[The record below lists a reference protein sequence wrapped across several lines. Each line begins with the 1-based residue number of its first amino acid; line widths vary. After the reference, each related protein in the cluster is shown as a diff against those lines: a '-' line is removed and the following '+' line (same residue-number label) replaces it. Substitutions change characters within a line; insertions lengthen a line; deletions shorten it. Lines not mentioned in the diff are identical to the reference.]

1 MRRLAAALLA
11 LGIAAPAVAVP
22 IAEHPP
28 LRALIDDL
36 VGKEGFERG
45 PLERLLAGATFQQ
58 SIIDAITR
66 PAEKMPWYRYRP
78 IFMTEQRI
86 AGGVEF
92 WHAHA
97 ELLARAEREHGVPA
111 SVITAIIGVETRYG
125 AVTGRY
131 RAVDALTTLAVAGLP
146 RSAFFGGEL
155 RHLLLLGREERLD
168 LNTLSGSYAGA
179 LGLPQFIPSSYRAYA
194 VDFDADGR
202 RDLLGSPADA
212 IGSVANYLARHGWQR
227 GEPISAA
234 ASVAPGG
241 TSLAQGDLKPTLTL
255 AELGQRG
262 VGVPPG
268 AAPALKAKLIRLE
281 AEQGDEYHLGFQNF
295 YAITRY
301 NHSPLYAMAVTQL
314 AAAIGERRA
323 PARLGER

>member
-1 MRRLAAALLA
+1 MRRLTAALLA
-11 LGIAAPAVAVP
+11 LGLVSPAVAVP
-22 IAEHPP
+22 LAEHPP
-28 LRALIDDL
+28 LRALVDDL
-36 VGKEGFERG
+36 VSKEGFDRES
-45 PLERLLAGATFQQ
+45 LERLLAGAAFQQ

-66 PAEKMPWYRYRP
+66 PAEKMPWHRYRP

-92 WHAHA
+92 WRTHAD
-97 ELLARAEREHGVPA
+97 LLARAEREHGVPA

-131 RAVDALTTLAVAGLP
+131 RAVDALTTLTVAGLS
-146 RSAFFGGEL
+146 RSAFFGREL
-155 RHLLLLGREERLD
+155 RELVLLGREERLD
-168 LNTLSGSYAGA
+168 LDTLSGSYAGA

-194 VDFDADGR
+194 IDFDADGR
-202 RDLLGSPADA
+202 RDLLASPADA

-234 ASVAPGG
+234 ATVTPAGA
-241 TSLAQGDLKPTLTL
+241 SLAQGDLKPTLTL

-262 VGVPPG
+262 VGVPSG
-268 AAPALKAKLIRLE
+268 AAPTLKAKLIRLE
-281 AEQGDEYHLGFQNF
+281 TEQGDEYHLGFQNF

-301 NHSPLYAMAVTQL
+301 NHSALYAMAVTQL
-314 AAAIGERRA
+314 AAAIGDRQA
-323 PARLGER
+323 PAR

>member
-1 MRRLAAALLA
+1 MRRLTAALLA
-11 LGIAAPAVAVP
+11 LGLVSPAVAVP
-22 IAEHPP
+22 LAEHPP
-28 LRALIDDL
+28 LQALVDDL
-36 VGKEGFERG
+36 VSKEGFDRES
-45 PLERLLAGATFQQ
+45 LERLLAGAAFQQ

-66 PAEKMPWYRYRP
+66 PAEKMPWHRYRP

-92 WHAHA
+92 WRTHAD
-97 ELLARAEREHGVPA
+97 LLARAEREHGVPA

-131 RAVDALTTLAVAGLP
+131 RAVDALTTLTVAGLS
-146 RSAFFGGEL
+146 RSAFFGREL
-155 RHLLLLGREERLD
+155 RELVLLGREERLD
-168 LNTLSGSYAGA
+168 LDTLSGPYAGA

-194 VDFDADGR
+194 IDFDADGR
-202 RDLLGSPADA
+202 RDLLASPADA

-234 ASVAPGG
+234 ATVTPAGA
-241 TSLAQGDLKPTLTL
+241 SLAQGDLKPTLTL

-262 VGVPPG
+262 VGVPSG
-268 AAPALKAKLIRLE
+268 AAPTLKAKLIRLE
-281 AEQGDEYHLGFQNF
+281 TEQGDEYHLGFQNF

-301 NHSPLYAMAVTQL
+301 NHSALYAMAVTQL
-314 AAAIGERRA
+314 AAAIGDRQA
-323 PARLGER
+323 PAR

>member
-1 MRRLAAALLA
+1 MKRLAVTLLA
-11 LGIAAPAVAVP
+11 LGIAGSATAVP

-45 PLERLLAGATFQQ
+45 QLEQLFAGASFQQ

-92 WHAHA
+92 WRTHAQ
-97 ELLARAEREHGVPA
+97 LLARAERETGVPA

-131 RAVDALTTLAVAGLP
+131 RAVDALTTLAIAGLP

-168 LNTLSGSYAGA
+168 LATLSGSYAGA

-202 RDLLGSPADA
+202 RDLLASPADA

-227 GEPISAA
+227 GEPISAE
-234 ASVAPGG
+234 ASVATGG
-241 TSLAQGDLKPTLTL
+241 ANLAQGDLKPTLTV

-268 AAPALKAKLIRLE
+268 AVPTRKAKLIRLE
-281 AEQGDEYHLGFQNF
+281 NEQGDEYHLGFQNF

-314 AAAIGERRA
+314 AAAIGDRHALA
-323 PARLGER
+323 P

>member
-1 MRRLAAALLA
+1 MRRLTAALLA
-11 LGIAAPAVAVP
+11 LGLVSPAVAVP
-22 IAEHPP
+22 LAEHPP
-28 LRALIDDL
+28 LQALVDDL
-36 VGKEGFERG
+36 VSKEGFDRES
-45 PLERLLAGATFQQ
+45 LERLLAGAAFQQ

-66 PAEKMPWYRYRP
+66 PAEKMPWHRYRP

-92 WHAHA
+92 WRTHAD
-97 ELLARAEREHGVPA
+97 LLARAEREHGVPA

-131 RAVDALTTLAVAGLP
+131 RAVDALTTLTVAGLS
-146 RSAFFGGEL
+146 RSAFFGREL
-155 RHLLLLGREERLD
+155 RELVLLGREERLD
-168 LNTLSGSYAGA
+168 LDTLSGSYAGA

-194 VDFDADGR
+194 IDFDADGR
-202 RDLLGSPADA
+202 RDLLASPADA

-234 ASVAPGG
+234 ATVTPAGA
-241 TSLAQGDLKPTLTL
+241 SLAQGDLKPTLTL

-262 VGVPPG
+262 VGVPSG
-268 AAPALKAKLIRLE
+268 AAPTLKAKLIRLE
-281 AEQGDEYHLGFQNF
+281 TEQGDEYHLGFQNF

-301 NHSPLYAMAVTQL
+301 NHSALYAMAVTQL
-314 AAAIGERRA
+314 AAAIGDRQA
-323 PARLGER
+323 PAR

>member
-11 LGIAAPAVAVP
+11 MGLAAPAAAVS
-22 IAEHPP
+22 IGEHAP
-28 LRALIDDL
+28 LQALIDDL
-36 VGKEGFERG
+36 VGKEGFERAS
-45 PLERLLAGATFQQ
+45 LERLFAGATFQQ

-66 PAEKMPWYRYRP
+66 PAEKMPWHRYRP

-92 WHAHA
+92 WRTHAG
-97 ELLARAEREHGVPA
+97 LLERAEREHGVPA

-168 LNTLSGSYAGA
+168 VAALSGSYAGA

-194 VDFDADGR
+194 VDFDGDGR

-234 ASVAPGG
+234 ASVAASVAPGG
-241 TSLAQGDLKPTLTL
+241 ASLAQGDLKPTLTL
-255 AELGQRG
+255 TELGQRG
-262 VGVPPG
+262 VTGPAG
-268 AAPALKAKLIRLE
+268 TAPTLKAKLIRLE

-301 NHSPLYAMAVTQL
+301 NHSALYAMAVTQL
-314 AAAIGERRA
+314 AAAIDARRPVA
-323 PARLGER
+323 P

>member
-1 MRRLAAALLA
+1 MRRLTAALLA
-11 LGIAAPAVAVP
+11 LGLVSPAVAVP
-22 IAEHPP
+22 LAEHPP
-28 LRALIDDL
+28 LQALVDDL
-36 VGKEGFERG
+36 VSKEGFDRES
-45 PLERLLAGATFQQ
+45 LERLLAGAAFQQ

-66 PAEKMPWYRYRP
+66 PAEKMPWHRYRP

-92 WHAHA
+92 WRTHAD
-97 ELLARAEREHGVPA
+97 LLARAEREHGVPA

-131 RAVDALTTLAVAGLP
+131 RAVDALTTLTVAGLS
-146 RSAFFGGEL
+146 RSAFFGREL
-155 RHLLLLGREERLD
+155 RELVLLGREERLD
-168 LNTLSGSYAGA
+168 LDALSGAYAGA

-194 VDFDADGR
+194 IDFDADGR
-202 RDLLGSPADA
+202 RDLLASPADA

-234 ASVAPGG
+234 ATVTPAGA
-241 TSLAQGDLKPTLTL
+241 SLAQGDLKPTLTL

-262 VGVPPG
+262 VGVPSG
-268 AAPALKAKLIRLE
+268 AAPTLKAKLIRLE
-281 AEQGDEYHLGFQNF
+281 TEQGDEYHLGFQNF

-301 NHSPLYAMAVTQL
+301 NHSALYAMAVTQL
-314 AAAIGERRA
+314 AAAIGDRQA
-323 PARLGER
+323 PAR

>member
-1 MRRLAAALLA
+1 MRRLTAALLA
-11 LGIAAPAVAVP
+11 LGLVSPAVAVP
-22 IAEHPP
+22 IAEHLP
-28 LRALIDDL
+28 LQALVDDL
-36 VGKEGFERG
+36 VSKEGFDRES
-45 PLERLLAGATFQQ
+45 LERLLAGAAFQQ

-66 PAEKMPWYRYRP
+66 PAEKMPWHRYRP

-92 WHAHA
+92 WRTHAD
-97 ELLARAEREHGVPA
+97 LLALAEREHGVPA

-131 RAVDALTTLAVAGLP
+131 RAVDALTTLTVAGLS
-146 RSAFFGGEL
+146 RSAFFGREL
-155 RHLLLLGREERLD
+155 RELVLLGREERLD
-168 LNTLSGSYAGA
+168 LDTLSGSYAGA

-194 VDFDADGR
+194 IDFDADGR
-202 RDLLGSPADA
+202 RDLLASPADA

-234 ASVAPGG
+234 ATVTPAGA
-241 TSLAQGDLKPTLTL
+241 SLAQGDLKPTLTL

-262 VGVPPG
+262 VGVPSG
-268 AAPALKAKLIRLE
+268 AAPTLKAKLIRLE
-281 AEQGDEYHLGFQNF
+281 TEQGDEYHLGFQNF

-301 NHSPLYAMAVTQL
+301 NHSALYAMAVTQL
-314 AAAIGERRA
+314 AAAIGDRQA
-323 PARLGER
+323 PAR

>member
-1 MRRLAAALLA
+1 MRRAIAAVLACAF
-11 LGIAAPAVAVP
+11 AAPAAAVSLD
-22 IAEHPP
+22 EHPP
-28 LRALIDDL
+28 LRALIDGL
-36 VGKEGFERG
+36 VGKDGFERAS
-45 PLERLLAGATFQQ
+45 LERLFAGATFQQ
-58 SIIDAITR
+58 SIVDAITR
-66 PAEKMPWYRYRP
+66 PAEQMPWYRYRP

-92 WHAHA
+92 WRTHA

-131 RAVDALTTLAVAGLP
+131 KAIDALTTLTVANLP

-155 RHLLLLGREERLD
+155 RELLLLGREERLD
-168 LNTLSGSYAGA
+168 VSTLSGSYAGA
-179 LGLPQFIPSSYRAYA
+179 LGLPQFMPSSYRAYA

-227 GEPISAA
+227 GEPISVQAT
-234 ASVAPGG
+234 AP
-241 TSLAQGDLKPTLTL
+241 TDATLAEGDLKPTLTL
-255 AELGQRG
+255 TELGQRG

-268 AAPALKAKLIRLE
+268 VAPALKAKLIRLQ

-314 AAAIGERRA
+314 AAAIGERQA
-323 PARLGER
+323 LAR

>member
-1 MRRLAAALLA
+1 MRRLTAALLA
-11 LGIAAPAVAVP
+11 LGLVSPAVAVP
-22 IAEHPP
+22 LAEHPP
-28 LRALIDDL
+28 LQALVDDL
-36 VGKEGFERG
+36 VSKEGFDRES
-45 PLERLLAGATFQQ
+45 LERLLAGAAFQQ

-66 PAEKMPWYRYRP
+66 PAEKMPWHRYRP

-92 WHAHA
+92 WRTHAD
-97 ELLARAEREHGVPA
+97 LLARAEREHGVPA

-131 RAVDALTTLAVAGLP
+131 RAVDALTTLTVAGLS
-146 RSAFFGGEL
+146 RSAFFGREL
-155 RHLLLLGREERLD
+155 RELVLLGREERLD
-168 LNTLSGSYAGA
+168 LDTLSGSYAGA

-194 VDFDADGR
+194 IDFDADGR
-202 RDLLGSPADA
+202 RDLLASPADA

-234 ASVAPGG
+234 ATVTPAGA
-241 TSLAQGDLKPTLTL
+241 SLAQGDLKPTLTL

-262 VGVPPG
+262 VGVPSG
-268 AAPALKAKLIRLE
+268 AAPTLKAKLIRLE
-281 AEQGDEYHLGFQNF
+281 TEQGDEYHLGFQNF

-301 NHSPLYAMAVTQL
+301 NHSALYAMAVTQL
-314 AAAIGERRA
+314 AAAIGDRHA
-323 PARLGER
+323 PAR

>member
-1 MRRLAAALLA
+1 MRRLTAALLA
-11 LGIAAPAVAVP
+11 LGLVSPAVAVP
-22 IAEHPP
+22 LAEHPP
-28 LRALIDDL
+28 LQALVDDL
-36 VGKEGFERG
+36 VSKEGFDRES
-45 PLERLLAGATFQQ
+45 LERLLAGAAFQQ

-66 PAEKMPWYRYRP
+66 PAEKMPWHRYRP

-92 WHAHA
+92 WRTHAD
-97 ELLARAEREHGVPA
+97 LLARAEREHGVPA

-131 RAVDALTTLAVAGLP
+131 RAVDALTTLTVAGLS
-146 RSAFFGGEL
+146 RSAFFGREL
-155 RHLLLLGREERLD
+155 RELVLLGREERLD
-168 LNTLSGSYAGA
+168 LDALSGSYAGA

-194 VDFDADGR
+194 IDFDADGR
-202 RDLLGSPADA
+202 RDLLASPADA

-234 ASVAPGG
+234 ATVTPAGA
-241 TSLAQGDLKPTLTL
+241 SLAQGDLKPTLTL

-262 VGVPPG
+262 VGVPSG
-268 AAPALKAKLIRLE
+268 AAPTLKAKLIRLE
-281 AEQGDEYHLGFQNF
+281 TEQGDEYHLGFQNF

-301 NHSPLYAMAVTQL
+301 NHSALYAMAVTQL
-314 AAAIGERRA
+314 AAAIGDRQA
-323 PARLGER
+323 PAR

>member
-11 LGIAAPAVAVP
+11 LSIAAPAAAVP
-22 IAEHPP
+22 LAEHPP
-28 LRALIDDL
+28 LQTL
-36 VGKEGFERG
+36 VDELVSKDGFERA
-45 PLERLLAGATFQQ
+45 PVERLFAGATFQQ

-92 WHAHA
+92 WRAHA
-97 ELLARAEREHGVPA
+97 DLLARAERDHGVPA

-131 RAVDALTTLAVAGLP
+131 RAIDALTTLTVAGLP
-146 RSAFFGGEL
+146 RSAFFGREL
-155 RHLLLLGREERLD
+155 RELLLLGREEQMD
-168 LNTLSGSYAGA
+168 LAAVSGSYAGA

-194 VDFDADGR
+194 VDFDGDGR

-212 IGSVANYLARHGWQR
+212 IGSVANYLRRHGWQA
-227 GEPISAA
+227 GQPISAA
-234 ASVAPGG
+234 AVVAPTATG
-241 TSLAQGDLKPTLTL
+241 LASADLKPTLTL
-255 AELGQRG
+255 SQLRQRG
-262 VGVPPG
+262 VTAESNAGPASK
-268 AAPALKAKLIRLE
+268 AALIRLD
-281 AEQGDEYHLGFQNF
+281 AEHGDEYHLGFDNF

-314 AAAIGERRA
+314 AAAIGERQATA
-323 PARLGER
+323 P